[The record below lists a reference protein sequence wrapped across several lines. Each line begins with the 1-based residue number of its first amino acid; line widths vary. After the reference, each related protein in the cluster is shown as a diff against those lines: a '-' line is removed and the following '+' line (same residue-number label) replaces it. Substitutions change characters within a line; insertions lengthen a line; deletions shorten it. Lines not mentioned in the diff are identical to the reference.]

1 MAMESQGVALYW
13 STSTSKS
20 TSSTAAVGEVASF
33 SGPTGSAAVIDV
45 THLGSTAKEKLMGLP
60 DEGNLTMEVHLVATD
75 SGQTNL
81 RTDRASR
88 TLRKACIELN
98 DASSYYIEFD
108 AYCSGFSVGGSVDD
122 KLSASITLEI
132 ANAVTWSTG

>member
-45 THLGSTAKEKLMGLP
+45 THLGSTAKEKMMGLP

-98 DASSYYIEFD
+98 DDSSYYLEFD

-132 ANAVTWSTG
+132 ANAVTWSTA